1 MSTENTSI
9 FSKIRNASFSSKF
22 IILGSILAVVM
33 ILGSA
38 SPALMSILDFGAL
51 EVLKLM
57 ALFMTVLFI
66 GVLHVCRKALFDYVR
81 MGDLYN
87 EALKGNIAAAIVFGG
102 ICIAMVAIAIVVAV
116 AVLTF
121 GA

>member
-1 MSTENTSI
+1 MSTEKTSI
-9 FSKIRNASFSSKF
+9 ISKIRNASFSSKF

-38 SPALMSILDFGAL
+38 SPAMMSVLDFGAL

-66 GVLHVCRKALFDYVR
+66 GVLHICRKALFDYVK